1 MDDRR
6 AGAGSPGAE
15 GGADG
20 IEAVW
25 AAVGRSQVVVEFDPA
40 GHVLAANDVFLRLFG
55 YTLGEVVGRHHR
67 TFCEPAYAASPAY
80 REFWAKLGR
89 GEFDS
94 GRYLR
99 VDRSGAKVFIQ
110 ASYNPVP
117 GPDGR
122 PAKVV
127 KIAADV
133 TREVEAQQEQARQQ
147 AALRAESEARQAELG
162 RSLEQMGEIVA
173 AIRSIAGQTNLLALN
188 AAIEA
193 ARAGEAGRGF
203 SVVAQ
208 EVKKLAADTRAA
220 TERAAAMIAGRKGA
234 AA

>member
-1 MDDRR
+1 M
-6 AGAGSPGAE
+6 SE
-15 GGADG
+15 GGAAGDPGADG
-20 IEAVW
+20 RDGGLAAVW
-25 AAVGRSQVVVEFDPA
+25 AAVNRSLAVVEFDPA
-40 GHVLAANDVFLRLFG
+40 GHVLAANKAFLDLFG
-55 YTLGEVVGRHHR
+55 YALDEVVGRHHR
-67 TFCEPAYAASPAY
+67 MFCEPAHAASPAY
-80 REFWAKLGR
+80 VELWAKLGR
-89 GEFDS
+89 GECDS
-94 GRYLR
+94 GRYQRLTR
-99 VDRSGAKVFIQ
+99 TGGKVFVQ
-110 ASYNPVP
+110 ASYSPVP

-122 PAKVV
+122 TVKVV
-127 KIAADV
+127 KMAADV
-133 TREVEAQQEQARQQ
+133 TREVEAEQEQARQQ
-147 AALRAESEARQAELG
+147 EALRAESEARQAELG

-220 TERAAAMIAGRKGA
+220 TERAAAMIAARRGA